1 MSAAAALAGAET
13 NGRAADASAALLSAK
28 AIVKSFGGVQAV
40 KGVDFAI
47 RAGEIHALVGEN
59 GAGKSTLVKMLSG
72 MIPPDAGE
80 VLYEGA
86 PVQFDTVRQAQ
97 ALGIQTIHQELELA
111 LPLSI
116 EENVFLGWLPGRHGL
131 VDRDE
136 LRKRT
141 RETLKLLGADL
152 DPATKVGTLRVS
164 DCQLVEIARAM
175 VRKLRVLIMDE
186 PTAALPPVEVGHL
199 FERIR
204 ALKAAG
210 IGVVYISHKLDE
222 VLEIA
227 DRITVMRDGLIVASM
242 ERAAF
247 DRETLVRQILGR
259 ELSQLTLAKSAT
271 TATPVVACEGLTCV
285 PELDDVSFTVA
296 PGEIVGFFGLL
307 GSGHG
312 AIAEALFGV
321 RPATF
326 RRCRIGNLDRL
337 PTDPAEAIVNKIGL
351 VPADRKRE
359 GVFLRLSVRENLLLP
374 SIGQITRFG
383 VLDFAAARR
392 VVQDLVAKFG
402 IRCASDLQ
410 NVSDL
415 SGGNQQKV
423 ALAKWHPAQVNILL
437 LDEPTRGVDV
447 GAKAE
452 IYKLLR
458 SGVGAG
464 MACLIFSSDAEEI
477 AKTCDRAYVLR
488 RGRIMAELEGGAL
501 DIARLTEAAL

>member
-1 MSAAAALAGAET
+1 VSIAAAVHHGA
-13 NGRAADASAALLSAK
+13 GRADVSSTALLSTVE
-28 AIVKSFGGVQAV
+28 IHKSFGGVHAV
-40 KGVDFAI
+40 KDVNFSI

-72 MIPPDAGE
+72 MLEPDAGQ
-80 VLYEGA
+80 VLFEGQPA
-86 PVQFDTVRQAQ
+86 HLNSARRAQ

-116 EENVFLGWLPGRHGL
+116 EENVFLGGLPSRYGL
-131 VDRDE
+131 VNRDE
-136 LRKRT
+136 MRKRT
-141 RETLKLLGADL
+141 RETLSLLGADL
-152 DPATKVGTLRVS
+152 DPATRVGTLRVS

-227 DRITVMRDGLIVASM
+227 DRITIMRDGRIVATM
-242 ERAAF
+242 ARGDF
-247 DRETLVRQILGR
+247 DRESLVRQILGR
-259 ELSQLTLAKSAT
+259 ELSQLTIAKSAT
-271 TATPVVACEGLTCV
+271 TATPVVACEGLTSA

-307 GSGHG
+307 GSGYG

-326 RRCRIGNLDRL
+326 RHCRIGDLERC
-337 PTDPAEAIVNKIGL
+337 PTDPAEAIAHKIGL
-351 VPADRKRE
+351 VPADRKRD

-374 SIGQITRFG
+374 SIRQITRFG

-392 VVQDLVAKFG
+392 IVQDLVAKFG
-402 IRCASDLQ
+402 IRCASDDQ
-410 NVSDL
+410 NVSEL

-458 SGVGAG
+458 DGVGAG
-464 MACLIFSSDAEEI
+464 MACLIFSSDAEEV
-477 AKTCDRAYVLR
+477 AKTCDRAYVLK
-488 RGRIMAELEGGAL
+488 RGRITVELGGDAL

>member
-1 MSAAAALAGAET
+1 MSITAASEHAD
-13 NGRAADASAALLSAK
+13 GRAGVLSAALLST
-28 AIVKSFGGVQAV
+28 INISKSFGGVHAV
-40 KGVDFAI
+40 KDVNFVI

-72 MIPPDAGE
+72 TLEPDGGQIFF
-80 VLYEGA
+80 EGQLVHLNSTA
-86 PVQFDTVRQAQ
+86 RAQ

-116 EENVFLGWLPGRHGL
+116 EENVFLGELPSRHGL
-131 VDRDE
+131 VNRDE
-136 LRKRT
+136 LRKKT
-141 RETLKLLGADL
+141 RETLSLLGADL
-152 DPATKVGTLRVS
+152 NPGMHVSRLRVS

-204 ALKAAG
+204 ALKVAG

-227 DRITVMRDGLIVASM
+227 DRITVMRDGCIVGTLT
-242 ERAAF
+242 RDDF
-247 DRETLVRQILGR
+247 DRNRLVRQILGR
-259 ELSQLTLAKSAT
+259 ELSHLTTAKSAT
-271 TATPVVACEGLTCV
+271 TATPVVACEGLSSV
-285 PELDDVSFTVA
+285 PELDDVSFAVA

-307 GSGHG
+307 GSGYG
-312 AIAEALFGV
+312 AVAEALFGM
-321 RPATF
+321 RPVTF
-326 RRCRIGNLDRL
+326 RHCRIGKLNRC
-337 PTDPAEAIVNKIGL
+337 PTGPAEAIAHKIGL
-351 VPADRKRE
+351 VPADRKRD

-374 SIGQITRFG
+374 SIQQITRFG
-383 VLDFAAARR
+383 VLDFVAARR
-392 VVQDLVAKFG
+392 IVQDLIAKFG

-410 NVSDL
+410 NVRDL

-423 ALAKWHPAQVNILL
+423 ALAKWHPAQIKILL

-458 SGVGAG
+458 DGVHGG
-464 MACLIFSSDAEEI
+464 MACLIFSSDAEEV
-477 AKTCDRAYVLR
+477 ANTCDRAYVLK
-488 RGRIMAELEGGAL
+488 RGKITVELGGNAL
-501 DIARLTEAAL
+501 DIASLTEAAL